1 MSTALRDRPNGPG
14 EPNENTTLVDRIQF
28 YVNTGQREK
37 GLALAKIGD
46 YLEECFKWEIQYG

>member
-1 MSTALRDRPNGPG
+1 MATALQDRPNGPQ
-14 EPNENTTLVDRIQF
+14 EPHENTTLVDRIHF

-46 YLEECFKWEIQYG
+46 FLNECWKWELTY